1 MHFISFL
8 FYLLYVCLV
17 AAISSDSK
25 YQSTEDSAMTAK
37 SAGHKPKYW
46 KAKYAYEAQ
55 CEQEISFEE
64 GDLIEFKVEEVDIW
78 WCGTI
83 KGKKGMF
90 PKTFVKKLF
99 SN

>member
-1 MHFISFL
+1 M
-8 FYLLYVCLV
+8 
-17 AAISSDSK
+17 
-25 YQSTEDSAMTAK
+25 
-37 SAGHKPKYW
+37 
-46 KAKYAYEAQ
+46 YAYEAQ
-55 CEQEISFEE
+55 GEQEISFEE
-64 GDLIEFKVEEVDIW
+64 GDLIEFKFEEDDIW